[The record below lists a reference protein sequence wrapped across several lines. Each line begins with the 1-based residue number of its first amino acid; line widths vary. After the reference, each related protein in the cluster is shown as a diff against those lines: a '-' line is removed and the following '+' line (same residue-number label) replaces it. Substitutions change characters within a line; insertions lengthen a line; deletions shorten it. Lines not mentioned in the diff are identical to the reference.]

1 MSSPLDR
8 WENGGAS
15 DGAWGATA
23 LENLYPRAT
32 VDGNEQYASVEV
44 QRQSQRISF
53 SYGCIKRFA
62 LAPAPQYNVSIPE
75 GAAYSSLGLIT
86 IESTDRELQLSAITS
101 TRVHRYP
108 VSNPR

>member
-53 SYGCIKRFA
+53 SY
-62 LAPAPQYNVSIPE
+62 
-75 GAAYSSLGLIT
+75 
-86 IESTDRELQLSAITS
+86 
-101 TRVHRYP
+101 
-108 VSNPR
+108 